1 MKNLISLSLISLFL
15 SCTTL
20 KNSPKDEPPK
30 NLNTVFENSKEFKV
44 NNLFLKA
51 SHASLRGNFSV
62 SVPAWEEILSLGE
75 KDPFIAKKYAVDL
88 IRSGQLEKAKKILE
102 DFYNDSK
109 TPDPNVGLVL
119 AGFYLSNGQKEKA
132 RKIYQDIGLKME
144 GPEACILLAKTY
156 ADEKNYT
163 KAESILINCKKE
175 LRNNP
180 QILAFRAGLFLIQKK
195 TDSAVKLLEQI
206 LKSDKDYEDAAI
218 SLGSIY
224 ENRKNTKK
232 AIEIYKEF
240 LKHDPDS
247 YSVLAALVRIYSG
260 SENDADAL
268 SYLEQLSSMDTSNI
282 NLKVKLG
289 VLYNKLGRY
298 EDAKGIFKEILE
310 IVPDS
315 EKIQYYLATIYLQN
329 REIELALNY
338 FLKIPETGTLFKD
351 AQIQSANILNSQAI
365 NEKGEV
371 DNEASQKFK
380 SFVDSRSSKY
390 PELELEMKII
400 LASFY
405 ENSKN
410 YPEAIKVI
418 RSLEGRK
425 GFGEDHDYYLASL
438 LEKNKNIEEAQI
450 ILEKIIAKNPN
461 NASALNFLGYTYL
474 DQGVKFE
481 EAYSLFQRAIKI
493 RPEDGYIRDSLGW
506 YYFKTG
512 DYNKALKEVKKAWE
526 KEKTDVTISLHLALI
541 YQKLNNF
548 SMAEKYFAEAL
559 KNCKQ
564 ESEKLQVTQA
574 LADYQKMMA
583 ERNSIQRLPSSR

>member
-1 MKNLISLSLISLFL
+1 MKNLIFLSLSSLFF
-15 SCTTL
+15 SCSTVE
-20 KNSPKDEPPK
+20 KAPKEKPEK
-30 NLNTVFENSKEFKV
+30 NLNTVFENSKEYKV
-44 NNLFLKA
+44 NTLFLKA

-88 IRSGQLEKAKKILE
+88 IRSGQLEKAKTILE
-102 DFYNDSK
+102 NFYRDSK

-132 RKIYQDIGLKME
+132 RKIYQDVGLKIE

-156 ADEKNYT
+156 ADEKNYS
-163 KAESILINCKKE
+163 KAESVLINCKKS
-175 LRNNP
+175 LKNNP
-180 QILAFRAGLFLIQKK
+180 QLLAFRAGLYLIQKQ
-195 TDSAVKLLEQI
+195 TNNAIKLLEQI
-206 LKSDKDYEDAAI
+206 LKHDKDYEDAAI

-240 LKHDPDS
+240 LKHDPDN
-247 YSVLAALVRIYSG
+247 YSVLTALVRIYSA
-260 SENDADAL
+260 SEDDNDTL
-268 SYLEQLSSMDTSNI
+268 IYLERLSSIDSSNI

-289 VLYNKLGRY
+289 VLYNKLARY
-298 EDAKGIFKEILE
+298 EDAKGTFKEILE
-310 IVPDS
+310 VVPDS

-338 FLKIPETGTLFKD
+338 FSKIPPSGSLFKD
-351 AQIQSANILNSQAI
+351 AQIQSANILQSMAI

-371 DNEASQKFK
+371 DDNASKKLK
-380 SFVDSRSSKY
+380 SFVENRVTKY
-390 PELELEMKII
+390 PELELEMKVI

-410 YPEAIKVI
+410 YPEAIKVL
-418 RSLEGRK
+418 RSLEGRS
-425 GFGEDHDYYLASL
+425 GFGEDHGYYLASL
-438 LEKNKNIEEAQI
+438 LEKNKNIEEAQT
-450 ILEKIIAKNPN
+450 ILEKIIEKNPN

-474 DQGVKFE
+474 EQGVKLE
-481 EAYSLFQRAIKI
+481 EAYSLFKRAIKI

-506 YYFKTG
+506 YYFKIG
-512 DYNKALKEVKKAWE
+512 DYNRALKEVKKAWE
-526 KEKTDVTISLHLALI
+526 KEKTDVTITLHLALI
-541 YQKLNNF
+541 FQKLNNF

-564 ESEKLQVTQA
+564 ESEKLQVNQA
-574 LADYQKMMA
+574 LADFQKMMA
-583 ERNSIQRLPSSR
+583 ERNPVQRLPSSR

>member
-30 NLNTVFENSKEFKV
+30 NLNTIFENSTEYKV
-44 NNLFLKA
+44 NDLFLRA

-132 RKIYQDIGLKME
+132 RKIYQDVGLKME

-156 ADEKNYT
+156 ADEKNYS
-163 KAESILINCKKE
+163 KAESTLSNCKKG
-175 LRNNP
+175 LKNNP

-195 TDSAVKLLEQI
+195 TEMAVKLLEQI
-206 LKSDKDYEDAAI
+206 LRHDKNYEDAAI

-247 YSVLAALVRIYSG
+247 YSVLSALVRIYSV
-260 SENDADAL
+260 SENDTDAL
-268 SYLEQLSSMDTSNI
+268 SYLEQLSSIDNSNI

-289 VLYNKLGRY
+289 VLYNKLGRF
-298 EDAKGIFKEILE
+298 EDAKGVFKEILE

-338 FLKIPETGTLFKD
+338 FSKIPETGSLFKD

-371 DNEASQKFK
+371 DDEASQKFK
-380 SFVDSRSSKY
+380 SFVESRSNKY

-410 YPEAIKVI
+410 YPEAIRVI

-438 LEKNKNIEEAQI
+438 LEKNKNIGEAQD
-450 ILEKIIAKNPN
+450 ILEKIIAKNPK
-461 NASALNFLGYTYL
+461 NASALNFLAYTYL
-474 DQGVKFE
+474 DQESKFE
-481 EAYSLFQRAIKI
+481 EAYALLQRALKI

-512 DYNKALKEVKKAWE
+512 DYNRALKEVKKAWE

-541 YQKLNNF
+541 FQKLNNF

-574 LADYQKMMA
+574 LADYQKMMT
-583 ERNSIQRLPSSR
+583 ERNSVQRLPSSR